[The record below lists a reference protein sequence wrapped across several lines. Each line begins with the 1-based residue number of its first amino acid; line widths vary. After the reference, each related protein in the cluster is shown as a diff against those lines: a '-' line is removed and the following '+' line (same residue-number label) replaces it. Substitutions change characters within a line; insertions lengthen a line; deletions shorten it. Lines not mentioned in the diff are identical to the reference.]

1 MSTGQTSTDEMER
14 LLDYLKSSRGFDFTA
29 YKRTTLGRR
38 IEKRMQTVGIESITS
53 YQDYLEIHQDEFLGL
68 FNTILINVTAFFR
81 DKEAWD
87 YVGGSL
93 IPALIASKED
103 SAPIRVWGAG
113 CASGEEAC
121 TVAMLFAE
129 ALGEEAFRRRVKI
142 YATDLD
148 DDALNSSRAAIYSE
162 RDLEPVPP
170 ALREKYFERVNDHY
184 VFDRELRRS
193 IIFGRHDLISD
204 APISRIDL
212 LLCRNTL
219 MYFNA
224 EVQDRIVQR
233 FHFGL
238 NDGGFLFLGKAE
250 TMLSHSNLFSTVDLS
265 HRIFAKVPRD
275 RIRDRGFLFAVNSTD
290 ALRSENGHARLRD
303 AAFETNPTV
312 QLVLDPTGALVLAN
326 ERARTLL
333 GITRRDIGTPIQDL
347 DVSFRPV
354 EMRTGIELAHRQR
367 RTVRHKDVAW
377 SASDG
382 TAYVFDLS
390 ISVLQDET
398 GTDLGTSVIFE
409 DVTLLKRTQAELQSF
424 RQELETAYEE
434 VQSTN
439 EELQTTNEEL
449 QSTVEELE
457 TTNEELQS
465 TNEEAETMNEELQS
479 ANEELETMNE
489 ELRQRSHELNQAN
502 AFMTAVLASGRD
514 GVIVL
519 DGELQVLAWNYQS
532 EELWGLRADEVIGK
546 HLLNLDIGLPTDD
559 FRGLI
564 RACVTTGEAQR
575 TTVEAL
581 NRRGRKVVCTVE
593 ISPLRGSFDPGRGV
607 VMLSTCIEK

>member
-1 MSTGQTSTDEMER
+1 MDLER
-14 LLDYLKSSRGFDFTA
+14 LLEYLKSSRGFDFTA

-38 IEKRMQTVGIESITS
+38 IEKRMHLVDCETYAD
-53 YQDYLEIHQDEFLGL
+53 YQDYLEVHQDEFLAL

-81 DKEAWD
+81 DKEAWS
-87 YVGGSL
+87 YIEKSVV
-93 IPALIASKED
+93 PAILAAKED
-103 SAPIRVWGAG
+103 PKPIRIWGAG

-129 ALGEEAFRRRVKI
+129 ALGPEAFRRRVKI

-148 DDALNSSRAAIYSE
+148 EDALCSSRAASYSD
-162 RDLEPVPP
+162 RDLATVPESFR
-170 ALREKYFERVNDHY
+170 AKYFESVGDRY

-193 IIFGRHDLISD
+193 IIYGRHDLISD
-204 APISRIDL
+204 APISRIDF

-238 NDGGFLFLGKAE
+238 NDGGLLFLGKAE

-265 HRIFAKVPRD
+265 QRVFAKIPRD
-275 RIRDRGFLFAVNSTD
+275 RIRDRGFMFAVNSNET
-290 ALRSENGHARLRD
+290 LRTENGHARLRD
-303 AAFETNPTV
+303 AAFETQPTV
-312 QLVLDPTGALVLAN
+312 QIILDSSGALALAN
-326 ERARTLL
+326 ERARTVL
-333 GITRRDIGTPIQDL
+333 GLTHHDLGTPIQDL
-347 DVSFRPV
+347 DISFRPV
-354 EMRTGIELAHRQR
+354 EMRSGIELAHRQR
-367 RTVRHKDVAW
+367 RTVRHKDVSWTAPDG
-377 SASDG
+377 SAY
-382 TAYVFDLS
+382 AFDLT
-390 ISVLQDET
+390 IAVLRDDA

-424 RQELETAYEE
+424 KQELDTAYEE

-465 TNEEAETMNEELQS
+465 TNEETETMNEELQS
-479 ANEELETMNE
+479 ANEELETMND
-489 ELRQRSHELNQAN
+489 ELRQRSDELNQAN
-502 AFMTAVLASGRD
+502 AFMAAVLASGRD
-514 GVIVL
+514 GVVVL

-532 EELWGLRADEVIGK
+532 EELWGLRADEVLGK
-546 HLLNLDIGLPTDD
+546 HLLNLDIGLPTDLL
-559 FRGLI
+559 RGLI
-564 RACVTTGEAQR
+564 RTCVTTGDPQR

-581 NRRGRKVVCTVE
+581 NRRGRRIVCTVE
-593 ISPLRGSFDPGRGV
+593 ITPLRGSFAPERGV
-607 VMLSTCIEK
+607 VMLSACVEK